1 MQRDEKKQKLLSRLG
16 AEIADRLDQNLAIS
30 VQNFAD
36 RFYRSF
42 PAEDINDRSIT
53 DLYGQTYGTWHFMRW
68 FNGVDP
74 RVNLFNPNFEDHG
87 WQLNHTVVGVL
98 CENLPFC
105 MDSVRG
111 ELNRRNI
118 VIHTLHSENF
128 QVIRD
133 SSGEFQSFY
142 NGEGDAG
149 KVSNESLLYLEI
161 DRHSEE
167 SVIEE
172 ISETLEALLAEVKT
186 VVEDFQP
193 MLKQASDVAEQAAT
207 SSNNGDAIKTFMAW
221 LAEDHYTFLGYEAF
235 TVDYSQTEPAVNRDE
250 KSLLGLF
257 KIRGSHGAEDL
268 SKDIAQESEGLDT
281 GISRQ
286 LVFCKSS
293 QRSRVHRTVYPDCV
307 LIKEFDEQG
316 RTRTYHRFLGLFTS
330 RVYSQSPF
338 QIPVIAEKVGQAVV
352 ESGLDKNSHEGRELE
367 RVLEFFPRDELFQS
381 DIQQLTA
388 AAVTVNQLKERR
400 KVRLIVRPDF
410 RQRFLYCLVYIPRD
424 RFNTQLRQRVQR
436 RLCEALHAVESE
448 FETSMSESVLART
461 LFTLRV
467 DFEQEITYDI
477 QELER
482 EIIEATLHWPDQLQS
497 LLIDEYGEERGG
509 AFAADYGQGFSPG
522 YQDDFEARVAIA
534 DLAKVLTLERADDLA
549 MHLYHQLEDAPGVL
563 RFRLYR
569 QDSSLP
575 LSDVLPIL
583 ENLGL
588 HVIKETPYDLR
599 RRDGGIV
606 SIQDFVL
613 KYSLSSEIKL
623 EKVKQKFQEAFAKI
637 WYGQADSDGLNKLL
651 LATQLDWREIAML
664 RAYTRYMKQIQ
675 FGFTTEFIAQALAN
689 NFEIACLL
697 VKLFSARFSPEGL
710 ESQNETEG
718 HLHEKILAA
727 LDNVENLSEDRVI
740 RQFLILIES
749 TVRTNFYQHND
760 SGELHGYFSFKLEP
774 RQIPDIPEPRPRFEI
789 FVYSPRVEGVHLRG
803 GSVARGGLRWSDRME
818 DYRTEVLGLVK
829 AQQVKNAVIV
839 PVGAK
844 GGFVCKQMP
853 VNGGRDEMQ
862 EEAIDC
868 YRLFIQGLLD
878 VTDNIQNNA
887 TLPPREVV
895 RKDNDDTYLV
905 VAADKGTAT
914 FSDIA
919 NEISEGREFWLGD
932 AFASGGQY
940 GYDHKKMGITARGA
954 WVSVQRHFRE
964 MDINVQETDFSVVG
978 IGDMGGDVFGNGM
991 LLSEHICLVAAFNH
1005 MHIFVDPE
1013 PDAKASFF
1021 ERKRLF
1027 ELPRSSWM
1035 DYEQGLISKGGGIFD
1050 RSAKSIEISA
1060 EMRARFA
1067 IEAEVLTPNELISS
1081 LLKAPVDLL
1090 WNGGIGTYVK
1100 ASSESHGDVG
1110 DKANDALRVD
1120 ACDLSCKVI
1129 GEGGNLGF
1137 SQLAR
1142 IEYALKGG
1150 RINTDFIDN
1159 AAGVDCSD
1167 HEVNIKI
1174 LLNSVV
1180 ASGELTAKQRNRL
1193 LEEMTGS
1200 VASLVLENNYR
1211 QVQAISL
1218 AEREADHRMGE
1229 YRRLINDLVD
1239 EGSLDRELEFMPDDE
1254 TLSGRKSQGLSL
1266 TRPELSVLIS
1276 YSKGLLKEVLIES
1289 DIADDQY
1296 LVGAVETA
1304 FPDKIISGF
1313 KEQLY
1318 SHPLK
1323 REIVA
1328 TQIANDLINHMGVN
1342 FIPRIC
1348 KATGASIQEVAT
1360 AYIIVREL
1368 FDVAEVWSAIE
1379 ALDFQ
1384 VSADLQADL
1393 MLDIVRLIRRA
1404 SRWQIRNRRAGM
1416 DPGKIVKK
1424 YCQPLKELR
1433 ESLPSMLRGHMAETW
1448 QQRSQFLQSQGVP
1461 EELAITLAAYHSTY
1475 PLLGIIDV
1483 SRQGE
1488 EPIEAVAQ
1496 MYYALGERLELDWFT
1511 SKILELKVDNDWQAI
1526 AREAYLDDLEWQQ
1539 RKLAVGALKHICEKK
1554 DADLCIDRWMQEQ
1567 QLLIDRWQR
1576 LITDMHAMET
1586 TEHAIFSVAIRE
1598 LMDLAQS
1605 SIH

>member
-1 MQRDEKKQKLLSRLG
+1 MKPDSSKQKLLSQLRVDVS
-16 AEIADRLDQNLAIS
+16 ARLDGDLAKS
-30 VQNFAD
+30 VQSFAD

-42 PAEDINDRSIT
+42 PAEDINYRDIA

-68 FNGVDP
+68 FNGIEP

-87 WQLNHTVVGVL
+87 WQSNHTVVGVL

-105 MDSVRG
+105 MASVRG
-111 ELNRRNI
+111 ELNRRDI

-133 SSGEFQSFY
+133 DSGEFLSFA
-142 NGEGDAG
+142 NGEELSGN
-149 KVSNESLLYLEI
+149 VSNESLLYLEI
-161 DRHSEE
+161 DRHSDE
-167 SVIEE
+167 SLIRE
-172 ISETLEALLAEVKT
+172 IQATLVQVLAEVKI
-186 VVEDFQP
+186 VVADFQP
-193 MLKQASDVAEQAAT
+193 MLQQASVVAEQATA
-207 SSNNGDAIKTFMAW
+207 NGDNGSQIKAFMDW
-221 LAEDHYTFLGYEAF
+221 LSVHFTFLGYEVF
-235 TVDYSQTEPAVNRDE
+235 TVDWSQSDPVIERDE
-250 KSLLGLF
+250 NMLLGLCT
-257 KIRGSHGAEDL
+257 IRNSHGAQDL
-268 SKDIAQESEGLDT
+268 SRDIAFEHDAMEKN
-281 GISRQ
+281 ISRQ

-293 QRSRVHRTVYPDCV
+293 ERSRVHRTVYPDCV
-307 LIKEFDEQG
+307 LIKEFDNDG
-316 RTRTYHRFLGLFTS
+316 RTRRYHRFLGLFAS
-330 RVYSQSPF
+330 RVYTQSPF
-338 QIPVIAEKVGQAVV
+338 QIPVIAEKVSQVVV

-367 RVLEFFPRDELFQS
+367 RILEFFPRDELFQS
-381 DIQQLTA
+381 NIQQLTA

-424 RFNTQLRQRVQR
+424 RFNTQLRLRVQQ
-436 RLCEALHAVESE
+436 RLSEALHAVESD
-448 FETSMSESVLART
+448 FETSISESVLART

-467 DFEQEITYDI
+467 DVTQEMNYDI
-477 QELER
+477 QELEQ
-482 EIIEATLHWPDQLQS
+482 EIIEATLYWPDQLRE
-497 LLIDEYGEERGG
+497 LLIEEYGEERG
-509 AFAADYGQGFSPG
+509 AALAMEYGQGFSPG
-522 YQDDFEARVAIA
+522 YQDDFSARVAIT
-534 DLAKVLTLERADDLA
+534 DLARALTLEGPDDLA
-549 MHLYHQLEDAPGVL
+549 LHLYHHLEDAPSML

-569 QDSSLP
+569 QVNSLP

-583 ENLGL
+583 EHLGL
-588 HVIKETPYDLR
+588 HVIKETPYELTR
-599 RRDGGIV
+599 REGAII

-623 EKVKQKFQEAFAKI
+623 EKVKQKFQEAFSKVWFGEAE
-637 WYGQADSDGLNKLL
+637 SDDLNKLL

-675 FGFTTEFIAQALAN
+675 FGYTIEFIAQALAN
-689 NFEIACLL
+689 NFEIACQI
-697 VKLFSARFSPEGL
+697 VRFFSARFSPQENVTD
-710 ESQNETEG
+710 SQAAE
-718 HLHEKILAA
+718 LLREKIIAA
-727 LDNVENLSEDRVI
+727 ADKVENLSEDRVI
-740 RQFLILIES
+740 RQFLLLIEA

-760 SGELHGYFSFKLEP
+760 RGELHSYFSFKLEP
-774 RQIPDIPEPRPRFEI
+774 RQIPDIPKPRPRFEI

-803 GSVARGGLRWSDRME
+803 GNVARGGLRWSDRME

-853 VNGGRDEMQ
+853 NTIGRDEMQ
-862 EEAIDC
+862 EEAIAC

-878 VTDNIQNNA
+878 VTDNIQDN
-887 TLPPREVV
+887 TILPPMEVV
-895 RKDNDDTYLV
+895 RKDGDDTYLV

-919 NEISEGREFWLGD
+919 NEISEDRNFWLGD

-964 MDINVQETDFSVVG
+964 MDINIQCTDFSVVG

-991 LLSEHICLVAAFNH
+991 LLSEHTCLVAAFNH
-1005 MHIFVDPE
+1005 IHIFVDPS
-1013 PDAKASFF
+1013 PDPEASFL

-1027 ELPRSSWM
+1027 ELPRSSWA
-1035 DYEQGLISKGGGIFD
+1035 DYENRLISQGGGIFS
-1050 RSAKSIEISA
+1050 RSTKAIEISA
-1060 EMRARFA
+1060 EMRQRFEIDA
-1067 IEAEVLTPNELISS
+1067 TVLTPDELISA
-1081 LLKAPVDLL
+1081 LLKASVDLL

-1100 ASSESHGDVG
+1100 ASSESNGDVG

-1120 ACDLSCKVI
+1120 ACDLNCKVI

-1142 IEYALKGG
+1142 IEYALSGG

-1174 LLNSVV
+1174 LLNSVI
-1180 ASGELTAKQRNRL
+1180 ASGELTTKQRNRL
-1193 LEEMTGS
+1193 LSEMTDS
-1200 VASLVLENNYR
+1200 VATSVLKNNYR

-1218 AEREADHRMGE
+1218 AEKESLNRIGE

-1239 EGSLDRELEFMPDDE
+1239 EGKLDRALEFMPDDE
-1254 TLSGRKSQGLSL
+1254 TLNGRKSQGQSL

-1276 YSKGLLKEVLIES
+1276 YSKGLLKEGLIKSEL
-1289 DIADDQY
+1289 ADDDY
-1296 LVGAVETA
+1296 LVAAVETA
-1304 FPDKIISGF
+1304 FPEKIITGF
-1313 KEQLY
+1313 KQQLY
-1318 SHPLK
+1318 LHPLK
-1323 REIVA
+1323 REIVS
-1328 TQIANDLINHMGVN
+1328 TQIANDLINRMGVN

-1348 KATGASIQEVAT
+1348 KATGASVQEVAT

-1368 FDVAEVWSAIE
+1368 FEVADVWAAIE
-1379 ALDFQ
+1379 GLDFL
-1384 VSADLQADL
+1384 VPADLQTDI

-1404 SRWQIRNRRAGM
+1404 SRWLIRNRRAGM
-1416 DPGKIVKK
+1416 DPGKIVEK
-1424 YCQPLKELR
+1424 YCHPLKQL
-1433 ESLPSMLRGHMAETW
+1433 SIALPDMLRGHMAEAW
-1448 QQRSQFLQSQGVP
+1448 QQRRDYLQSQGVP
-1461 EELAITLAAYHSTY
+1461 EEWAKPLAGYHNIY

-1483 SRQGE
+1483 SSHAQVPFNE
-1488 EPIEAVAQ
+1488 VAQ
-1496 MYYALGERLELDWFT
+1496 MYYALSERLELDWFT
-1511 SKILELKVDNDWQAI
+1511 SKIKELKVDNDWQAI

-1539 RKLAVGALKHICEKK
+1539 RKLAVGALRHMGDEK
-1554 DADLCIDRWMQEQ
+1554 DVDLCIDRWMQEQ
-1567 QLLIDRWQR
+1567 KLLIDRWQR
-1576 LITDMHAMET
+1576 LITDMHAMES
-1586 TEHAIFSVAIRE
+1586 TEHAIFAVAIRE

-1605 SIH
+1605 SNQ